1 MMNGASQ
8 PSFILQRNRLLSRR
22 LRTVPLIE
30 FPSAGVTD
38 VAQSPYLRR
47 LIRSGRVVGSFVT
60 VQVIVQLVG
69 FLSGILLIRT
79 LEQREYAFFTIVN
92 TMQGTLN
99 LLADV
104 GVSIG
109 LVSIGGRV
117 WQDRSRF
124 SQLISTALYLRR
136 RLALLAMIAV
146 TPLLY
151 FMLAKNGA
159 SLNYTALLIIF
170 VLIGLAIQ
178 LDVGVLGVIPRLRS
192 DVRVIQRIDLI
203 GAILRLTIL
212 VLLAFIFLNAGI
224 AVTLSTGVIFLQ
236 YLLLRRYSATVID
249 FGAPQNVED
258 RKTML
263 GLIRSQAAN
272 AVFYCFQGQ
281 ITIFLVSFFAGQSS
295 SVAEVGALGRLAMI
309 FVVLANI
316 FVPAFAR
323 CQERRQ
329 LRSLYLEIAGG
340 VTLFCLVVLAAAAI
354 FPDQFLFVLGNK
366 YAHLHRELLL
376 MVGSAVLAALT
387 GTFWSLNA
395 AKAWVAGS
403 WLYIPLTLLTQIA
416 LIPFTDFSVVR
427 SVLMFNLLS
436 SVPNLL
442 LNLAL
447 SFRGFRSLERPTA

>member
-1 MMNGASQ
+1 M
-8 PSFILQRNRLLSRR
+8 
-22 LRTVPLIE
+22 PLIE
-30 FPSAGVTD
+30 FPPAGVTD
-38 VAQSPYLRR
+38 VLPSPYLRR

-60 VQVIVQLVG
+60 VQAIVQMIG
-69 FLSGILLIRT
+69 FLSGILLIRM
-79 LEQREYAFFTIVN
+79 LEQREYAFFTIAN

-99 LLADV
+99 LLADI
-104 GVSIG
+104 GVSVG

-159 SLNYTALLIIF
+159 SLNYTALLIIV

-178 LDVGVLGVIPRLRS
+178 LDIGVLGVIPRFRA
-192 DVRVIQRIDLI
+192 DIGVIQGIDLF

-212 VLLAFIFLNAGI
+212 LLLAFIFLNAGI
-224 AVTLSTGVIFLQ
+224 AVTVSTVVIFAQ

-249 FGAPQNVED
+249 FGAPQNADD

-281 ITIFLVSFFAGQSS
+281 ITIFLISFFARQSS

-309 FVVLANI
+309 FVVLANLLANI

-323 CQERRQ
+323 CREGRQ

-340 VTLFCLVVLAAAAI
+340 VSLFCLVVIAAAAI

-395 AKAWVAGS
+395 AKAWVTGS

-416 LIPFTDFSVVR
+416 LIPFTDFSNVS
-427 SVLMFNLLS
+427 SVLLFNLLS
-436 SVPNLL
+436 SIPNLL

-447 SFRGFRSLERPTA
+447 SFRGFRSLETATA